1 MDLRED
7 KIQQKKGLM
16 NLKKNQ
22 QNTSKVKQKYGEKNQ
37 IRALETCGHSQQIQN
52 MSNSNS
58 RERRQRELGKRNIWK
73 LMKEELSNLQAAKV
87 PPSPKLNQDT
97 YC

>member
-22 QNTSKVKQKYGEKNQ
+22 WNTSKVKQKYGEKT
-37 IRALETCGHSQQIQN
+37 RLEH
-52 MSNSNS
+52 
-58 RERRQRELGKRNIWK
+58 
-73 LMKEELSNLQAAKV
+73 
-87 PPSPKLNQDT
+87 
-97 YC
+97 